1 MTSQQILPRKV
12 QEIANLNLYQAG
24 RTPQEAKIREEVRLT
39 PMELDGPGSNW
50 E

>member
-1 MTSQQILPRKV
+1 MWGRSLFDFS
-12 QEIANLNLYQAG
+12 AAG